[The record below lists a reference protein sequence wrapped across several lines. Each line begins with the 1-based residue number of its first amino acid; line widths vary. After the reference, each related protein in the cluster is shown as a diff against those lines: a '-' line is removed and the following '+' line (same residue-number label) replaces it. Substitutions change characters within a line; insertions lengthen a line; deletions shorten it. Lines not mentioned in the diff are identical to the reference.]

1 MSLAITPDNLV
12 AVYAFD
18 KWYEMKK
25 GSFVVDA
32 YEIVERY
39 YEPPQIMT
47 LGDHYPEKVKG
58 FNGARWTTPEGDTIS
73 MALCEIK
80 AYREAA

>member
-1 MSLAITPDNLV
+1 MSLAITPDNIT
-12 AVYAFD
+12 AVYAFGE
-18 KWYEMKK
+18 WHQMKK
-25 GSFVVDA
+25 GSFVIDA

-39 YEPPQIMT
+39 YDPPQIMF
-47 LGDHYPEKVKG
+47 LGTHYPKEVKG
-58 FNGARWTTPEGDTIS
+58 FNGARWTTPEGDKLS